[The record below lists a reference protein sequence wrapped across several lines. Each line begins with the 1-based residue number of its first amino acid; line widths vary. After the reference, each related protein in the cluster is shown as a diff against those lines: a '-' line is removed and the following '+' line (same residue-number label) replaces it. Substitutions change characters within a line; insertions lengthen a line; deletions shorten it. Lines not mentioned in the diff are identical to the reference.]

1 MAFSDFKTLE
11 AVQKLY
17 NIELRTDKLL
27 IPQELSLNAEVVQNL
42 AFAFAYID
50 TLVSETARCEFI
62 VAPLLFTVYKNHYE
76 KYSFWS
82 HKSIFYDNVLQG
94 KPDYI
99 FSKRSKLGKTVLETP
114 IVAIVEAKKD
124 DFEYGWGQCLAALV
138 AAQKINNNEQ
148 LAVYGI
154 VTNGLVWQFGR
165 LIATTFTQ
173 EPANFIIDNLNSLY
187 GTLESLFCSIE
198 QDFNIS

>member
-11 AVQKLY
+11 SVQKPY
-17 NIELRTDKLL
+17 HIELKIDKLL
-27 IPQELSLNAEVVQNL
+27 IQQELAPTEDVIQNL
-42 AFAFAYID
+42 AFAMQYID
-50 TLVSETARCEFI
+50 TAASETARCEFI
-62 VAPLLFTVYKNHYE
+62 IAPLLLTVYKNHYE
-76 KYSFWS
+76 NYSFWS
-82 HKSIFYDNVLQG
+82 HKGIFYDDVLQG

-99 FSKRSKLGKTVLETP
+99 FSKRSKLGKTVLDTP

-124 DFEYGWGQCLAALV
+124 DFESGWGQCLAALI

-165 LIATTFTQ
+165 LIANTFTQ
-173 EPANFIIDNLNSLY
+173 EPTNFIIDNLNSLY
-187 GTLESLFCSIE
+187 GTLEALFRTIE
-198 QDFNIS
+198 QDH